1 MSPVAAATRYLFSA
15 SDGDDNDL
23 RELLVMIFLNCRSGS
38 GRSVKTCC
46 PPRGPTRQGGRLERA
61 LVAALA
67 PAGIGK
73 LDYGNFRVEGLVG
86 WGGLAAR
93 ARLGYG
99 APWGGGLWRNLEA

>member
-1 MSPVAAATRYLFSA
+1 MPFGLRAIRQ
-15 SDGDDNDL
+15 DL
-23 RELLVMIFLNCRSGS
+23 LPAQRAY
-38 GRSVKTCC
+38 
-46 PPRGPTRQGGRLERA
+46 PPRRAIERA
-61 LVAALA
+61 LVAALV

-73 LDYGNFRVEGLVG
+73 LDYGNLRVEGLVG

>member
-1 MSPVAAATRYLFSA
+1 M
-15 SDGDDNDL
+15 
-23 RELLVMIFLNCRSGS
+23 LVMIFLNCRSGS

-61 LVAALA
+61 LVAALV

-73 LDYGNFRVEGLVG
+73 LDYCNLSVEGLVG